1 MSREPLRI
9 AFETKMSELLAGK
22 AEDQNGRRRCYSPS
36 RTDFGL
42 TTPAAGS
49 AAVCSQNE
57 FLEVSS
63 MFMKEALS

>member
-1 MSREPLRI
+1 M
-9 AFETKMSELLAGK
+9 AFQTKTSELLDGK

-49 AAVCSQNE
+49 AGVCSQNE
-57 FLEVSS
+57 FLEVP
-63 MFMKEALS
+63 